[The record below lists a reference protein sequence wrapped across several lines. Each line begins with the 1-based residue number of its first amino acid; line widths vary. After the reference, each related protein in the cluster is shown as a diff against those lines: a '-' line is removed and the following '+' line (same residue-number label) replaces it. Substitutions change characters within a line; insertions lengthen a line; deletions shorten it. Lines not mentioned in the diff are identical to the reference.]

1 MVAAGFRYRT
11 SVAAAQPHD
20 EMALSLEEVGRLLV
34 ELRANRWLRDGTVSP
49 EDIEMFSQGRATA
62 QTAHREVR
70 AGELYAVLTEQAT
83 GLGLS
88 APALYMLQAE
98 LQRRGV
104 GGIEAKTAGEI
115 LVRISRFFT
124 VLFGGFMYVQFLT
137 CRILGP

>member
-1 MVAAGFRYRT
+1 
-11 SVAAAQPHD
+11 
-20 EMALSLEEVGRLLV
+20 MALSQEEVGRLLV

-70 AGELYAVLTEQAT
+70 AEELYAVLTEQAT

-137 CRILGP
+137 CRILGL